1 MPKAKPDPELVA
13 QAREL
18 VAMGASLR
26 EAATTLGVS
35 APTIKRWIESE
46 PEPAPR
52 VAPASAPPSAQPP
65 AELPAHMKPPEA
77 PAIVPL
83 DTSDPR
89 KMVEQLIGD
98 IYSMIQHNRASGDTR
113 QMGSLAATVS
123 KLSVTMRQLN
133 EAAQSAADGV
143 VVSAAEVARIDTSLR
158 ERIKAICNRPLLCAE
173 CSRELS
179 VFWGTGMT
187 EAALNAEDPD
197 PNGAKKPA

>member
-26 EAATTLGVS
+26 EAAHTLGVS
-35 APTIKRWIESE
+35 PPTIKRWIESE
-46 PEPAPR
+46 PADRPAPALP
-52 VAPASAPPSAQPP
+52 APALPAPA
-65 AELPAHMKPPEA
+65 LPAHMKPPEA

-89 KMVEQLIGD
+89 RMVEQLIGD
-98 IYSMIQHNRASGDTR
+98 IYSMIQSNRASGDTR

-123 KLSVTMRQLN
+123 KLSVTMRQLDA
-133 EAAQSAADGV
+133 AAQSAADGIT
-143 VVSAAEVARIDTSLR
+143 VSAAECARIEASLA
-158 ERIKAICNRPLLCAE
+158 ERIRAICNRPLLCAE

-179 VFWGTGMT
+179 VFWGTGLT
-187 EAALNAEDPD
+187 EAQLNADSAEP
-197 PNGAKKPA
+197 AKSA

>member
-26 EAATTLGVS
+26 EAAHTLGVS

-46 PEPAPR
+46 PAERP
-52 VAPASAPPSAQPP
+52 APPSLAP
-65 AELPAHMKPPEA
+65 AALPAHMKPPEA
-77 PAIVPL
+77 PPIVPL

-89 KMVEQLIGD
+89 RMVEQLIGD
-98 IYSMIQHNRASGDTR
+98 IYSMIQSNRASGDTR

-143 VVSAAEVARIDTSLR
+143 TVSAAEVARIEASLA
-158 ERIKAICNRPLLCAE
+158 ERIRAICNRPLLCSE

-179 VFWGTGMT
+179 VFWGTGLT
-187 EAALNAEDPD
+187 EAALNADLDDEDHI
-197 PNGAKKPA
+197 KKPG

>member
-26 EAATTLGVS
+26 EAGHTLGVS

-46 PEPAPR
+46 PAER
-52 VAPASAPPSAQPP
+52 PASAPPPP
-65 AELPAHMKPPEA
+65 PPPVALPAHMKPPEVT
-77 PAIVPL
+77 PIVPL

-89 KMVEQLIGD
+89 RMVEQLIGD

-143 VVSAAEVARIDTSLR
+143 TVSAAEVARIEASLA
-158 ERIKAICNRPLLCAE
+158 ERIRAVCNRPLLCSE

-179 VFWGTGMT
+179 VFWGTGLT
-187 EAALNAEDPD
+187 EAALNADD
-197 PNGAKKPA
+197 HDTNAIAKPA

>member
-26 EAATTLGVS
+26 EAAATLGVS

-46 PEPAPR
+46 PEPAAPPR
-52 VAPASAPPSAQPP
+52 AESAPPPP
-65 AELPAHMKPPEA
+65 ASLPAHMKPPEA
-77 PAIVPL
+77 VAIVPL

-98 IYSMIQHNRASGDTR
+98 IYTMIQTNRASGDTR

-133 EAAQSAADGV
+133 EAAQTAADGV
-143 VVSAAEVARIDTSLR
+143 TVSAAEVARIETSLA

-179 VFWGTGMT
+179 VFWGTGLT
-187 EAALNAEDPD
+187 EAELNADD
-197 PNGAKKPA
+197 ASAAAKGA

>member
-26 EAATTLGVS
+26 EAAHTLGVS
-35 APTIKRWIESE
+35 APTIKRWIEAE
-46 PEPAPR
+46 PEP
-52 VAPASAPPSAQPP
+52 SPPLPP
-65 AELPAHMKPPEA
+65 AALPAHMQPPEA

-89 KMVEQLIGD
+89 RMVEQLIGD
-98 IYSMIQHNRASGDTR
+98 IYSMIQSNRASGDTR

-123 KLSVTMRQLN
+123 KLSVTMRQLD
-133 EAAQSAADGV
+133 AAAKDSADGV
-143 VVSAAEVARIDTSLR
+143 TVSAAEVARIEASLA
-158 ERIKAICNRPLLCAE
+158 ERIKAVCNRPLLCAH

-179 VFWGTGMT
+179 VFWGTGLT
-187 EAALNAEDPD
+187 EAELNSDPAD
-197 PNGAKKPA
+197 AAAKGA

>member
-26 EAATTLGVS
+26 EAAQTLGVS

-46 PEPAPR
+46 PT
-52 VAPASAPPSAQPP
+52 ASAPPPP
-65 AELPAHMKPPEA
+65 AALPAHMQPPAA
-77 PAIVPL
+77 PPLVPL

-98 IYSMIQHNRASGDTR
+98 IYSMIQSNRASGDTR

-133 EAAQSAADGV
+133 EAAQSAADGIT
-143 VVSAAEVARIDTSLR
+143 VSAAECARIEASLT
-158 ERIKAICNRPLLCAE
+158 ERIRAICNRPLLCAE

-187 EAALNAEDPD
+187 EAALNAEDHG
-197 PNGAKKPA
+197 PNATAKPA

>member
-1 MPKAKPDPELVA
+1 MPKPKADPELVA

-26 EAATTLGVS
+26 EAARTLGVS
-35 APTIKRWIESE
+35 APTIKRWLEE
-46 PEPAPR
+46 
-52 VAPASAPPSAQPP
+52 APASAPPPASA
-65 AELPAHMKPPEA
+65 ALPAHMKPPEV
-77 PAIVPL
+77 PAITPL

-133 EAAQSAADGV
+133 EAAQSAADGIT
-143 VVSAAEVARIDTSLR
+143 VSAAEVARIEASLA
-158 ERIKAICNRPLLCAE
+158 ERIKAICNRPLLCSE

-179 VFWGTGMT
+179 VFWGTGLT
-187 EAALNAEDPD
+187 EAALNADDPD
-197 PNGAKKPA
+197 PNGAAKPA